1 MHSDYNR
8 CKVDQD
14 QISYR
19 DVSPQTNPS
28 LDRMDQK
35 GMSGLP
41 YQVEFINLVI
51 QNYSW
56 KRSEDLEKTELKR
69 EVLRFLISKTLETLS
84 IIKIV
89 STRMIIFSDV
99 VAEGKF

>member
-1 MHSDYNR
+1 
-8 CKVDQD
+8 
-14 QISYR
+14 
-19 DVSPQTNPS
+19 
-28 LDRMDQK
+28 
-35 GMSGLP
+35 MSGLP

-51 QNYSW
+51 PNYSW

-84 IIKIV
+84 ITKIV

-99 VAEGKF
+99 VDGGKFSGSVFYTYS